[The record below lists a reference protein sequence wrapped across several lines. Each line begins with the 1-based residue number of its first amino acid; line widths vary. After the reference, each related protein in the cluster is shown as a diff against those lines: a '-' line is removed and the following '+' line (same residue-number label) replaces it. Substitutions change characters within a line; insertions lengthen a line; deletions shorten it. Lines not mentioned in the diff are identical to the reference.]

1 MSTQTRQEVT
11 KSGNVTTTK
20 TTMEYDDSNIPYRP
34 ITMARPII
42 HISRSTIGLGG
53 RAGGSSLRASS
64 VSASS
69 SAPTGAFLKMTGM
82 GSEQVKGQRV
92 REKKDLQDLNG
103 RLADY
108 IEKMRFLEAQNR
120 KLVMELDDLKA
131 KWGKETSAIK
141 AMFEGELAAA
151 RRLLDAA
158 EKERSQLDV
167 QINSLSEELARKN
180 DVIEELQK
188 ALQAEKDLVER
199 QNQQLA
205 DYETELNV
213 LRRRTSQLE
222 KDSAR
227 DKAEVKR
234 LQGELARARQDLD
247 NETLNRVVAENE
259 KQSLAEEIEFL
270 KQVHEQEMKELSAL
284 MIRDT
289 TAENREYWK
298 NELSQAVSDIQ
309 REYDIKLEDM
319 RLDLNSYYDTKLN
332 EFGAG
337 QTRSNMETTH
347 AKEEVKKLRT
357 QVGDLRSKLADLEAK
372 NAHLE
377 KMYNELLREYEDKQ
391 RSWELEKGEMEG
403 EVATLRTELE
413 SVLVEM
419 QNLFDAKL
427 SLELEIAAYRKLL
440 EGEETRSGMNDIIK
454 QSTTSG
460 QQSAMMMTS
469 GQSAM
474 MMSGGGGSAGG
485 GGGSSAGSAGG
496 SMSMSSSSGMA
507 GSAGGA
513 TKPKHHDSPTTHRAR
528 GNSSPHAGNKRAS
541 GGMKGEMSAKTTY
554 QRSAKG
560 NISINECSSDG
571 RYIILENTGKK
582 DEIIDGWHITRS
594 IDHNRNNVK
603 FTFPSNCKIGTGPT
617 KNKLKIWAKGTAK
630 NEFRDGDLEANLG
643 KDKWGVGADI
653 VTTLLNA
660 EGEERA
666 THSQKTIYT

>member
-1 MSTQTRQEVT
+1 MSTQT
-11 KSGNVTTTK
+11 KSDTAKCGNVTTTTTKVTYK
-20 TTMEYDDSNIPYRP
+20 TAGGIEGQVYKP
-34 ITMARPII
+34 ITSPRPVLYINRSGAGGMGG
-42 HISRSTIGLGG
+42 SRS
-53 RAGGSSLRASS
+53 GGSSMMMRSS
-64 VSASS
+64 ISTSQNV
-69 SAPTGAFLKMTGM
+69 PTGAFLKMTGM
-82 GSEQVKGQRV
+82 GSEHVKGQRV
-92 REKKDLQDLNG
+92 REKKDLQDLNQ

-108 IEKMRFLEAQNR
+108 IEKVRFLEAQNR
-120 KLVMELDDLKA
+120 KLAMELENLRA
-131 KWGKETSAIK
+131 NWGKETSAIK
-141 AMFEGELAAA
+141 AMYETELASA
-151 RRLLDAA
+151 RALLDDSEREKTALDIRVQSLTEEAA
-158 EKERSQLDV
+158 EKAA
-167 QINSLSEELARKN
+167 I
-180 DVIEELQK
+180 IEELQK

-440 EGEETRSGMNDIIK
+440 EGEETRIGLKSVVETMIE
-454 QSTTSG
+454 QRE
-460 QQSAMMMTS
+460 
-469 GQSAM
+469 
-474 MMSGGGGSAGG
+474 
-485 GGGSSAGSAGG
+485 
-496 SMSMSSSSGMA
+496 
-507 GSAGGA
+507 GGA
-513 TKPKHHDSPTTHRAR
+513 D
-528 GNSSPHAGNKRAS
+528 AS

>member
-1 MSTQTRQEVT
+1 MSTQT
-11 KSGNVTTTK
+11 KSDTAKCGNVTTTTTKVTYK
-20 TTMEYDDSNIPYRP
+20 TAGGIEGQVYKP
-34 ITMARPII
+34 ITSPRPVLYINRSGAGGMGG
-42 HISRSTIGLGG
+42 SRS
-53 RAGGSSLRASS
+53 GGSSMMMRSS
-64 VSASS
+64 ISTSQNV
-69 SAPTGAFLKMTGM
+69 PTGAFLKMTGM
-82 GSEQVKGQRV
+82 GSEHVKGQRV
-92 REKKDLQDLNG
+92 REKKDLQDLNQ

-108 IEKMRFLEAQNR
+108 IEKVRFLEAQNR
-120 KLVMELDDLKA
+120 KLAMELENLRA
-131 KWGKETSAIK
+131 NWGKETSAIK
-141 AMFEGELAAA
+141 AMYETELASA
-151 RRLLDAA
+151 RALLDDSEREKTALDIRVQSLTEEAA
-158 EKERSQLDV
+158 EKAA
-167 QINSLSEELARKN
+167 I
-180 DVIEELQK
+180 IEELQK

-440 EGEETRSGMNDIIK
+440 EGEETRIGLKSVVETMIE
-454 QSTTSG
+454 QRE
-460 QQSAMMMTS
+460 
-469 GQSAM
+469 
-474 MMSGGGGSAGG
+474 
-485 GGGSSAGSAGG
+485 
-496 SMSMSSSSGMA
+496 
-507 GSAGGA
+507 GGA
-513 TKPKHHDSPTTHRAR
+513 D
-528 GNSSPHAGNKRAS
+528 AGNKRAS

>member
-1 MSTQTRQEVT
+1 MSTQT
-11 KSGNVTTTK
+11 KSDTAKCGNVTTTTTKVTYK
-20 TTMEYDDSNIPYRP
+20 TAGGIEGQVYKP
-34 ITMARPII
+34 ITSPRPVLYINRSGAGGMGG
-42 HISRSTIGLGG
+42 SRS
-53 RAGGSSLRASS
+53 GGSSMMMRSS
-64 VSASS
+64 ISTSQNV
-69 SAPTGAFLKMTGM
+69 PTGAFLKMTGM
-82 GSEQVKGQRV
+82 GSEHVKGQRV
-92 REKKDLQDLNG
+92 REKKDLQDLNQ

-108 IEKMRFLEAQNR
+108 IEKVRFLEAQNR
-120 KLVMELDDLKA
+120 KLAMELENLRA
-131 KWGKETSAIK
+131 NWGKETSAIK
-141 AMFEGELAAA
+141 AMYETELASA
-151 RRLLDAA
+151 RALLDDSEREKTALDIRVQSLTEEAA
-158 EKERSQLDV
+158 EKAA
-167 QINSLSEELARKN
+167 I
-180 DVIEELQK
+180 IEELQK

-440 EGEETRSGMNDIIK
+440 EGEETRIGLKSVVETMIE
-454 QSTTSG
+454 QRE
-460 QQSAMMMTS
+460 
-469 GQSAM
+469 
-474 MMSGGGGSAGG
+474 
-485 GGGSSAGSAGG
+485 
-496 SMSMSSSSGMA
+496 
-507 GSAGGA
+507 GGA
-513 TKPKHHDSPTTHRAR
+513 DAKPKHHDSPTTHRAR